1 MKLFHHALLGSAL
14 AFSVAVAA
22 SLPHAAEEEEE
33 AADEAQAAVEE
44 NDVPVYTVEDGRVDA
59 GTAHG
64 YMVYTGVCMPCH
76 GPDGVGSS
84 FAPSLVRAAE
94 RRTYEQ
100 MYETIRDGRS
110 LLPGQVMPPFGED
123 ENVMEAVPDI
133 YRYLKAR
140 ADGEL
145 GRGRPQLLEDGG

>member
-1 MKLFHHALLGSAL
+1 MKRFHQVLVGSVL

-22 SLPHAAEEEEE
+22 GLPHAAEEEEE
-33 AADEAQAAVEE
+33 VVDEAQAAVEE
-44 NDVPVYTVEDGRVDA
+44 NDVPTYTVENGRVDA

-100 MYETIRDGRS
+100 MYETIHDGRS

-145 GRGRPQLLEDGG
+145 GRGRPQLLEEGG